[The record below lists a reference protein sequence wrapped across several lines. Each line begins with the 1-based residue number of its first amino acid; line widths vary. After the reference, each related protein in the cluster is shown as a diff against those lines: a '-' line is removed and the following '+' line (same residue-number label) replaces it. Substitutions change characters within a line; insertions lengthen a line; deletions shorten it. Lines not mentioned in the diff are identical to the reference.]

1 VNSINISHLA
11 TKSVSQFIYT
21 KIPFFSPILHPMTP
35 YSVSLDDLLFAI
47 DNPFSFNIS
56 TAF

>member
-1 VNSINISHLA
+1 MNISHLA
-11 TKSVSQFIYT
+11 TKSVSQFIST
-21 KIPFFSPILHPMTP
+21 KIPFSSPTLQPITP
-35 YSVSLDDLLFAI
+35 YSVSLDYRFFAI